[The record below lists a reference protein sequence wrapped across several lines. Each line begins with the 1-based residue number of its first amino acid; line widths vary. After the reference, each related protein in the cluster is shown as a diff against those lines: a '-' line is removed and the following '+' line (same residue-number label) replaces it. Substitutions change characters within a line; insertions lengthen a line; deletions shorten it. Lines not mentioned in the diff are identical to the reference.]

1 MVNDPTEK
9 SLSMA
14 GALKSDLQSLFS
26 AAVLRA
32 NPQYEL
38 VLFDRLPPAQQQM
51 FADLRQQPN
60 FYGLLRP
67 VAGSGLSVKSVSR
80 DTALLYL
87 TLRDPGTLPHYAQP
101 ANADQVAG
109 MVRLVLDQILQL
121 QHDDRF
127 VSGADAHAM
136 FYEPLR
142 DTVTETRIERLS
154 LAALQYGQALAVT
167 DVMELSARLY
177 NYHRIPLSDRWLT
190 ALGTP
195 QRITERLGIAPNGRH
210 QRLLDQ
216 SWKTVSG
223 GLDADGGDADRD
235 SASGWLSWVLR
246 RPVGT
251 APARSG
257 MHKLYISPLPD
268 FVENTFAI
276 TLQTLAS
283 TPVVQ
288 LKIGA
293 DVEGWL
299 RPDKMV
305 AYFQNFD
312 DLRAAADVLAAR
324 LDGCPAHGVPF
335 TAQLAGDG
343 LLSWGVDPPASE
355 RLLNWQPEESW
366 RLWLTNRLANA
377 LLTARG
383 AGGSRSLPPWQYAL
397 ERLELEG
404 IDTRSWTAARRT
416 WTQ

>member
-1 MVNDPTEK
+1 
-9 SLSMA
+9 MA
-14 GALKSDLQSLFS
+14 GALKSDLDSFLTG
-26 AAVLRA
+26 AVVRA

-38 VLFDRLPPAQQQM
+38 VLFDRLPPAQQQL
-51 FADLRQQPN
+51 FADLKQRPN
-60 FYGLLRP
+60 FYGILRP

-87 TLRDPGTLPHYAQP
+87 TLRDPGRLPHYAHP

-109 MVRLVLDQILQL
+109 LVRLVLDQILQL

-127 VSGADAHAM
+127 VSGAEAHAM

-142 DTVTETRIERLS
+142 ATVAETRIEQLS
-154 LAALQYGQALAVT
+154 IAALQYGQALAVT

-177 NYHRIPLSDRWLT
+177 NYHRIPLSSRWLKAFRT
-190 ALGTP
+190 SEGAAA
-195 QRITERLGIAPNGRH
+195 RLGVGPNGRH
-210 QRLLDQ
+210 QGLLEQ
-216 SWKTVSG
+216 SWKTVSSG
-223 GLDADGGDADRD
+223 PDETAGDGGPDNAT
-235 SASGWLSWVLR
+235 GWLSWVLR
-246 RPVGT
+246 RPAGNAST
-251 APARSG
+251 RDG
-257 MHKLYISPLPD
+257 IHKLYISPLPD

-276 TLQTLAS
+276 TLRTLTS
-283 TPVVQ
+283 TPVLQ

-305 AYFQNFD
+305 AYFENFD
-312 DLRAAADVLAAR
+312 DLRAAADLLAAR

-335 TAQLAGDG
+335 TAQLGGDG

-377 LLTARG
+377 LLTART
-383 AGGSRSLPPWQYAL
+383 AGTASSALPPWQYAL

-416 WTQ
+416 WAQ